1 MAKVALDGTI
11 NMQGTKEI
19 DRTNLAQLRE
29 PATTWLL
36 AVVLILFFACSTGLS
51 ADFSNLVIA
60 PKQFPIGQLT
70 VE

>member
-29 PATTWLL
+29 PTDLGGKPHDRLWRDCKESVAH
-36 AVVLILFFACSTGLS
+36 
-51 ADFSNLVIA
+51 
-60 PKQFPIGQLT
+60 
-70 VE
+70 